1 MTAVT
6 ENDLKRLEDLIV
18 GGQKAIESRL
28 TAIESR
34 LTNLENGQK
43 AIENSLGE
51 IKGDIKALD
60 AKVTGLEKRV
70 DDLNAR
76 VNITTIGFLSIVGIL
91 VTGMLTI
98 ASKTVFF
105 P

>member
-18 GGQKAIESRL
+18 SGQKAIESRL
-28 TAIESR
+28 T
-34 LTNLENGQK
+34 NLDNGQK

-70 DDLNAR
+70 DDLNAQ

-98 ASKTVFF
+98 AGKTVFF

>member
-18 GGQKAIESRL
+18 SGQK
-28 TAIESR
+28 AIESR

-70 DDLNAR
+70 DDLNAQ
-76 VNITTIGFLSIVGIL
+76 VNIITIGFLSIVGIL

-98 ASKTVFF
+98 AGKTVFF

>member
-18 GGQKAIESRL
+18 SGQK
-28 TAIESR
+28 AIESR

-70 DDLNAR
+70 DDLNAQ

>member
-18 GGQKAIESRL
+18 SGQKAIESRL
-28 TAIESR
+28 TNR
-34 LTNLENGQK
+34 ENGQK
-43 AIENSLGE
+43 AIKNSPLGE
-51 IKGDIKALD
+51 IKGDIKALH

-70 DDLNAR
+70 DDLNAQ

-105 P
+105 HSP

>member
-1 MTAVT
+1 
-6 ENDLKRLEDLIV
+6 
-18 GGQKAIESRL
+18 
-28 TAIESR
+28 
-34 LTNLENGQK
+34 
-43 AIENSLGE
+43 
-51 IKGDIKALD
+51 KGDIKALD

-98 ASKTVFF
+98 AGKTVFF

>member
-18 GGQKAIESRL
+18 SGQKAIESRL
-28 TAIESR
+28 T
-34 LTNLENGQK
+34 TLENGQK
-43 AIENSLGE
+43 AIKKDLGE

-60 AKVTGLEKRV
+60 AKVTGLEKRF
-70 DDLNAR
+70 DDPNGR

-98 ASKTVFF
+98 VGKTVFF
-105 P
+105 PSP